1 MKSLALI
8 LLAVFLAYWLSA
20 MILLLGSLY
29 YEEYSEMA
37 QIHRIFEELLGSDTV
52 GPLRW
57 D

>member
-1 MKSLALI
+1 MKSLTYYV
-8 LLAVFLAYWLSA
+8 LAVILAYWLSA

-29 YEEYSEMA
+29 YDVYSEMA

-52 GPLRW
+52 GPLTW